1 MDQNE
6 IYHPKNFKDTVSIKM
21 KKMDF
26 LNFINIVTSYQTINM
41 IHKENPLYKYLCH
54 FIPYIPKKMMKIKKI

>member
-26 LNFINIVTSYQTINM
+26 LNFINIVTSYQ
-41 IHKENPLYKYLCH
+41 
-54 FIPYIPKKMMKIKKI
+54 IPKKMMKIKKI